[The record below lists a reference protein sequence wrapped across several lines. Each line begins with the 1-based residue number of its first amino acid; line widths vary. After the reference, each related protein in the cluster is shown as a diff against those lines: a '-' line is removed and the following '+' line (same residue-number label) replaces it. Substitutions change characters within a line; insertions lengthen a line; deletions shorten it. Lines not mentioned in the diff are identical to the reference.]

1 MIKKIKYLILL
12 IFTIILVLGT
22 KSQARITTND
32 PTVSSGE
39 TVTITINSQEKVAYG
54 AIDVSSDGGLT
65 FVSASGGQA
74 NGTLVAFAGT
84 DNKTSNIAQ
93 YTFKT
98 PKVTSTK
105 KFKVVFVSRDMGN
118 ADGKEVANS
127 TATAT
132 VTVKGTSSNSGSSN
146 NNSGSSNSKPTKP
159 TFQSRNETVY
169 ATGDVNVRT
178 SYSTSSSVITT
189 LHKGDSVTR
198 TGRATEYINGV
209 LWSKVTYNGQTAY
222 MSSDLLTTTK
232 PVADKKNEDKKE
244 DEKKDEEKDKKSDN
258 KNLKSLTVTP
268 EGLSPK
274 FSASVTEYAMS
285 VEDTTKKVDIEA
297 IPEDEKAKVSISGNT
312 DLEVGENTVEIK
324 VTAEDGTTK
333 TYKIIVTKEEK
344 GQLKLKELLIEGLP
358 LQPEFQSDIY
368 EYTLS
373 LEKNN
378 ITELN
383 ITATPNKEDTE
394 VEIVG
399 NADLKV
405 GANIIT
411 ILLKSKDGEEN
422 ATYQVTVNI
431 PEKAAGIMGE
441 KSDLYMYAGIFAAV
455 IILIIIVIVAV
466 KRHKKN
472 KENDFSDYYGE
483 NNRLKNSLSEEENF
497 NSLKELKQETK
508 LDEVN
513 DLPKLEEDDLPK
525 SLRKS
530 KKEAE
535 KIEEDR
541 SKKLDDL
548 YAADSDTT
556 QTRKRGKHF

>member
-1 MIKKIKYLILL
+1 MKKSKIKLCLMILL
-12 IFTIILVLGT
+12 IVLLSSISINSYAASFSITSGISTIEEGKTYTISIKASGLTGKFNITHSSNVSVSCDSIWVENGVADGT
-22 KSQARITTND
+22 IKVTAKSAGKGTV
-32 PTVSSGE
+32 TVSPES
-39 TVTITINSQEKVAYG
+39 VADAKG
-54 AIDVSSDGGLT
+54 NLVSLS
-65 FVSASGGQA
+65 SK
-74 NGTLVAFAGT
+74 T
-84 DNKTSNIAQ
+84 D
-93 YTFKT
+93 
-98 PKVTSTK
+98 
-105 KFKVVFVSRDMGN
+105 
-118 ADGKEVANS
+118 
-127 TATAT
+127 T
-132 VTVKGTSSNSGSSN
+132 VTVKEKEKASSNSGSSN